1 MTKIFGI
8 ICLGGVGLLYG
19 TVLSMMYVL
28 SLGYLVITEII
39 GTKKFNGRFK
49 KLNQLIFGEF
59 KETIKTFKS
68 IFELV

>member
-8 ICLGGVGLLYG
+8 IALGGVGLLYG
-19 TVLSMMYVL
+19 TVLGLMYLL
-28 SLGYLVITEII
+28 SLIYLVVTEII
-39 GTKKFNGRFK
+39 GTKKFNSRFK

-59 KETIKTFKS
+59 KETIKSFKS

>member
-8 ICLGGVGLLYG
+8 ICLGGIGILYG
-19 TVLSMMYVL
+19 SVLTLMWLLSMM
-28 SLGYLVITEII
+28 YLVITEII

-49 KLNQLIFGEF
+49 KLNKLVIDEY
-59 KETIKTFKS
+59 KETVKTFKS